1 MTDFWVCA
9 HCRSLNRGRSKTCY
23 SCRAPYAP
31 YDPATGSLA
40 APISVPA
47 PAGSVGSDLGSGAA
61 PGGAFLAGASTA
73 STGDA
78 MFGPALTPIPTAPP
92 EPAGLGVLGGFVG
105 GATGAVIATAVWY
118 AVVTATHIQAGI
130 VAIAVGWIVGQAVV
144 LGAGRASV
152 TLVPVSVVLTL
163 LALVV
168 SQYLITIQFVNEVL
182 DADGAGIHL
191 PIVTSPIEALGWVGD
206 WLQYDPKTI
215 LFWGIALFEAV
226 VIPWRRSMRTTTR
239 WPGMPGSRAGS
250 TAGQFAGST
259 DARSVDAAP
268 APGART

>member
-9 HCRSLNRGRSKTCY
+9 HCRSLNRGRSKACY
-23 SCRAPYAP
+23 GCRAPYAP
-31 YDPATGSLA
+31 YDPATGPSA
-40 APISVPA
+40 APISAPTPA
-47 PAGSVGSDLGSGAA
+47 TSVGSGAA

-73 STGDA
+73 STADA
-78 MFGPALTPIPTAPP
+78 MFGPPPTPIPTAPP
-92 EPAGLGVLGGFVG
+92 ESDGLGVLGGFVG

-118 AVVTATHIQAGI
+118 GVVTATHIQAGI

-191 PIVTSPIEALGWVGD
+191 PIVTSPAEALGWVGD

-215 LFWGIALFEAV
+215 LFWGIALFESV
-226 VIPWRRSMRTTTR
+226 VIPWRRSMRTPTTR
-239 WPGMPGSRAGS
+239 WPGMPGSRPAA
-250 TAGQFAGST
+250 TAPQLAGST
-259 DARSVDAAP
+259 DPRGVDASAV
-268 APGART
+268 PGART